1 MFNLLVGS
9 METNLQNTKSLDPIN
24 ILLIGNNPIE
34 MGSVLEKLKKVRG
47 QKIITEIA
55 FDLKSILERLMRFNP
70 NFIFIDDNIGKN
82 ELMVTVKSLS
92 SNKKTKDIPIT
103 VLKNSNYH
111 ESLASSSILDYLL
124 KQNLSPEDLYKTVKN
139 SLRFR
144 RTQLYLYQA
153 YKKRKEQLMKF
164 TD

>member
-1 MFNLLVGS
+1 
-9 METNLQNTKSLDPIN
+9 METNLQNTKALDPIN

-34 MGSVLEKLKKVRG
+34 MGSVLEKLKQVRG
-47 QKIITEIA
+47 QRIITEIA
-55 FDLKSILERLMRFNP
+55 FDLRSILQRLMRFNP

-82 ELMVTVKSLS
+82 ELMETVKSLS
-92 SNKKTKDIPIT
+92 SNKKTKDVPIT

-144 RTQLYLYQA
+144 KTQLYLYQA
-153 YKKRKEQLMKF
+153 YKKRKDQLLKI

>member
-1 MFNLLVGS
+1 
-9 METNLQNTKSLDPIN
+9 METNLQNTKALDPIN

-34 MGSVLEKLKKVRG
+34 MGSVLEKLKQVRG

-55 FDLKSILERLMRFNP
+55 FDLRSILERLMRFNP

-82 ELMVTVKSLS
+82 ELMETVKSLS
-92 SNKKTKDIPIT
+92 ANKKTKDIPIT

-111 ESLASSSILDYLL
+111 ESLAASSILDYLL

-144 RTQLYLYQA
+144 KTQLFLYQA
-153 YKKRKEQLMKF
+153 YKKRKDQLLRV

>member
-1 MFNLLVGS
+1 
-9 METNLQNTKSLDPIN
+9 METNLQNTKALDPIN

-34 MGSVLEKLKKVRG
+34 MGSVLEKLKQVRG
-47 QKIITEIA
+47 QRIITEIA
-55 FDLKSILERLMRFNP
+55 FDLRSILQRLMRFNP

-82 ELMVTVKSLS
+82 ELMETVKSLS
-92 SNKKTKDIPIT
+92 SNKKTKDVPIT

-153 YKKRKEQLMKF
+153 YKKRKDQLLKIA
-164 TD
+164 D

>member
-1 MFNLLVGS
+1 
-9 METNLQNTKSLDPIN
+9 METNLQNTKALDPIN

-34 MGSVLEKLKKVRG
+34 MGSVLEKLKQVRG
-47 QKIITEIA
+47 QRIITEIA
-55 FDLKSILERLMRFNP
+55 FDLRSILQRLMRFNP

-82 ELMVTVKSLS
+82 ELMETVKSLS
-92 SNKKTKDIPIT
+92 SNKKTKDVPIT

-144 RTQLYLYQA
+144 KTQLYLYQA
-153 YKKRKEQLMKF
+153 YKKRKDQLLKIA
-164 TD
+164 D

>member
-1 MFNLLVGS
+1 
-9 METNLQNTKSLDPIN
+9 METNLQNTKAVDPIN

-34 MGSVLEKLKKVRG
+34 MGSVLEKLKQVRG

-55 FDLKSILERLMRFNP
+55 FDLRSILQRLMRFNP

-82 ELMVTVKSLS
+82 ELMETVKSLS
-92 SNKKTKDIPIT
+92 SNKKTKDVPIT

-153 YKKRKEQLMKF
+153 YKKSKDQLLKI

>member
-1 MFNLLVGS
+1 
-9 METNLQNTKSLDPIN
+9 METNLQNTKALDPIN

-34 MGSVLEKLKKVRG
+34 MGSVLEKLKQVRG
-47 QKIITEIA
+47 QRIITEIA
-55 FDLKSILERLMRFNP
+55 FDLKSILQRLIRFNP

-82 ELMVTVKSLS
+82 ELMETVKSLS
-92 SNKKTKDIPIT
+92 SNKKTKDVPIT
-103 VLKNSNYH
+103 VLKNSNYQ

-153 YKKRKEQLMKF
+153 YKKRKDQLMKI